1 MILSLVRR
9 KEERAY
15 TIALGFHCINSDI
28 IQTCVSVFAC
38 GCMCVSFPSFLV
50 SSLRWPRVARIEG
63 TPFRGT
69 PFSGASPFTY
79 NDFNMFCRFS
89 SIFLFSCFTHQSLVS
104 VFLFLLFTFYNT
116 QRIKSLSQENVS
128 TTPNSCF
135 SLQELRKIYVKKK
148 IITIHIIIIIKIKQK
163 KKTAYTCLEFVH
175 HLFIAHLC

>member
-1 MILSLVRR
+1 MQYRFLFFVESVFFISKVLSLQHTPPLLLLLFLSQHNNGRKIWKMMILSLVRR

-104 VFLFLLFTFYNT
+104 VFLFLLFTFSNT
-116 QRIKSLSQENVS
+116 QRIKSLS
-128 TTPNSCF
+128 
-135 SLQELRKIYVKKK
+135 
-148 IITIHIIIIIKIKQK
+148 
-163 KKTAYTCLEFVH
+163 
-175 HLFIAHLC
+175 